1 MRELQ
6 PGRRKNASSSVPFLR
21 WAGSKRQLIPVLSE
35 YWKPSYTRYVEPF
48 AGSAALFFHLDPA
61 RALLGDINPELMSAY
76 RQIKTN
82 LPLVL
87 NALSSL
93 KKSKG
98 QYLQLR
104 AANPELLSPPVR
116 AARFIYL
123 NRFCFN
129 GLYRTNRQG
138 QFNVPYSGS
147 RTGRIPSAEQFELC
161 AAKLRKTTLLAAG
174 FELTLRRVRQGDFVY
189 MDPPFAVK
197 ARRIFSEYDATCF
210 DQLSINRLREWLINL
225 NSRDIPFLVSY
236 ADSDEARFL
245 ARGFK
250 TRTVFVRRNIAGFS
264 NNRKKDTELLIFN

>member
-1 MRELQ
+1 MT
-6 PGRRKNASSSVPFLR
+6 GRRKNSSSTVPFLR

-35 YWKPSYTRYVEPF
+35 YWKPSYYRYVEPF
-48 AGSAALFFHLDPA
+48 AGSAALFFHLGPA
-61 RALLGDINPELMSAY
+61 KALLGDINPELIAAY

-82 LPLVL
+82 LQLVL
-87 NALSSL
+87 KVLSSL
-93 KKSKG
+93 RKSKN

-104 AANPELLSPPVR
+104 ASNPELLSPPLR

-138 QFNVPYSGS
+138 QFNVPYSGN
-147 RTGRIPSAEQFELC
+147 RTGKIPSAEQFEIC
-161 AAKLRKTTLLAAG
+161 AAKLSKATLLAAG
-174 FELTLRRVRQGDFVY
+174 FERTLQRVRQGDFVY

-197 ARRIFSEYDATCF
+197 ARRIFNEYDAACF
-210 DQLSINRLREWLINL
+210 DQRAINKLREWLINL

-245 ARGFK
+245 SRGFK

-264 NNRKKDTELLIFN
+264 NNRKKDAELLIFNEIL